1 MQNTLGDMAN
11 TMFML
16 ELTLFLKSLLNIQN
30 TTNKIDCF
38 RSPKNLENNK
48 WNQYNQIS
56 LTNLWYNAIHFT

>member
-48 WNQYNQIS
+48 
-56 LTNLWYNAIHFT
+56 